1 MRALQTEIRDAS
13 ASDVNVLVMGESG
26 SGKEVVAHAVHDLS
40 QARGQFV
47 AHNCAAIPEG
57 LAEAEIF
64 GHAPKAGIAGA
75 DPSGAPGWFE
85 QAHEGTLFLDE
96 IQSLTLGLQDKF
108 LRVLQDKEV
117 WRLRARRPVKVGVK
131 IVAAT
136 DRDLRQSVDSGSF
149 RGPFFYRFGK
159 LIRLTPLRERKDDI
173 PLLAFYFLDTYAA
186 RIGALTRTL
195 SRRALT
201 ALSAYDWPGNVR
213 ELESAVRSA
222 VERAHDRIV
231 LFSWDFP
238 ELINDAPSSAA
249 TDLEAHD
256 EPASGAIK
264 KGPRQ
269 MKDVEKEKIMEALE
283 TCRGNKTKAAELLG
297 YKSRQTILTKMDRFG
312 IPRRFGDPDAL
323 GEPRREKPN
332 G

>member
-1 MRALQTEIRDAS
+1 
-13 ASDVNVLVMGESG
+13 
-26 SGKEVVAHAVHDLS
+26 
-40 QARGQFV
+40 
-47 AHNCAAIPEG
+47 
-57 LAEAEIF
+57 
-64 GHAPKAGIAGA
+64 
-75 DPSGAPGWFE
+75 
-85 QAHEGTLFLDE
+85 
-96 IQSLTLGLQDKF
+96 
-108 LRVLQDKEV
+108 
-117 WRLRARRPVKVGVK
+117 
-131 IVAAT
+131 
-136 DRDLRQSVDSGSF
+136 
-149 RGPFFYRFGK
+149 
-159 LIRLTPLRERKDDI
+159 
-173 PLLAFYFLDTYAA
+173 LLAFYFLDTYAA

-283 TCRGNKTKAAELLG
+283 TYRGNKTKAAELLG